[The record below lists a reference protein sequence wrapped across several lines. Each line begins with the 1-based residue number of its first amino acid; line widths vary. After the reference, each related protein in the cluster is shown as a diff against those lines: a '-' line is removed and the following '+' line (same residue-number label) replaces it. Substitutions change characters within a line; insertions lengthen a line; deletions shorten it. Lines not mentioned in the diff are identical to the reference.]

1 MEPWPA
7 TIRQNSEA
15 MNRSFLWIIV
25 IVAASGCFSRP
36 SGQMQE
42 AELRLRRA
50 DFRSDV
56 VLSGEIEAARG
67 EFLNVPS
74 IPSRQTAIKWIV
86 EDGATV
92 AAGDRIVELDNS
104 ALTADLES
112 KRQSA
117 MQAVQELQ
125 QREAEWAADLEQKQ
139 LDVDTRRGAVERA
152 RIESLVPREIVSG
165 RAWEEKQTALR
176 RATVE
181 YEKAADV
188 LAARRIAV
196 DADRRNLQLQIAKA
210 DREITV
216 AERAIHELVLRAPAA
231 GIVVI
236 RDHPWEGRKLQV
248 GDLVWVGFP
257 IAMLPDLG
265 SLQVKAALADVDDG
279 KIAPSLPVTVTLD
292 GFPGASFRG
301 RVASISAVAQE
312 SGMTSL
318 RRAFDVIV
326 QLDEL
331 DSARMRP
338 GLSAR
343 ITVHRGNQKGVL
355 LAPRAAIDFNGKT
368 PRLHLPG
375 GEMKDVKLGE
385 CNAQECVVLSGAGEN
400 LRLARVVDVVE
411 AGRG

>member
-1 MEPWPA
+1 M
-7 TIRQNSEA
+7 T
-15 MNRSFLWIIV
+15 RSFACVLLLIT
-25 IVAASGCFSRP
+25 AARCFSGP
-36 SGQMQE
+36 SSASPEGD
-42 AELRLRRA
+42 LRLRRG
-50 DFRSDV
+50 DFRADI

-67 EFLNVPS
+67 DFLNVPS
-74 IPSRQTAIKWIV
+74 FPSRQTAIKWLV

-112 KRQSA
+112 KRQGA

-125 QREAEWAADLEQKQ
+125 QREAEWAADVQQKQ
-139 LDVDTRRGAVERA
+139 LDVETRRAAVEKA
-152 RIESLVPREIVSG
+152 QLEAVVPRDIISG
-165 RAWEEKQTALR
+165 RAWEEKQSALR

-188 LAARRIAV
+188 LAARRVAI

-210 DREITV
+210 DREITI
-216 AERAIHELVLRAPAA
+216 AERAIDELVLVAPGP

-236 RDHPWEGRKLQV
+236 RDHAWEGRKLQV

-265 SLQVKAALADVDDG
+265 SLQVKASLADVDDG
-279 KIAPSLPVTVTLD
+279 KIARSMPVTVTLD
-292 GFPGASFRG
+292 GFPGTSFRG
-301 RVASISAVAQE
+301 RIASISAVAQE
-312 SGMTSL
+312 SGRTSL
-318 RRAFDVIV
+318 RRAFDVV
-326 QLDEL
+326 VALDDV

-343 ITVHRGNQKGVL
+343 VVVHRGEQKGVL
-355 LAPRAAIDFNGKT
+355 LAPRAAIDFSGKA
-368 PRLHLPG
+368 PRLHLAG
-375 GEMKDVKLGE
+375 GETKEIKLGD
-385 CNAQECVVLSGAGEN
+385 CNAQDCVVLSGADEN
-400 LRLARVVDVVE
+400 VRLARIVNVVE

>member
-1 MEPWPA
+1 MK
-7 TIRQNSEA
+7 
-15 MNRSFLWIIV
+15 RSFLWIILT
-25 IVAASGCFSRP
+25 ISFARCFSGP
-36 SGQMQE
+36 SDLEVGPD
-42 AELRLRRA
+42 LRLRRG
-50 DFRSDV
+50 DFRADM

-67 EFLNVPS
+67 DFLNVPS

-125 QREAEWAADLEQKQ
+125 QREAEWSADIEQKQ
-139 LDVDTRRGAVERA
+139 LDVDTRRAAVERA
-152 RIESLVPREIVSG
+152 RLEALVPREIVSG

-210 DREITV
+210 DREITI
-216 AERAIHELVLRAPAA
+216 AERAIRDLVLRAPAA
-231 GIVVI
+231 GIVVV

-279 KIAPSLPVTVTLD
+279 KIAPSMPVTVTLD

-301 RVASISAVAQE
+301 RIASISAVAQE
-312 SGMTSL
+312 AGRTSL
-318 RRAFDVIV
+318 RRAFDVVV
-326 QLDEL
+326 QLDDP

-343 ITVHRGNQKGVL
+343 VVVHGRTQKNVL
-355 LAPRAAIDFNGKT
+355 LAPRAAIDFGGST
-368 PRLHLPG
+368 PRLHLSG
-375 GEMKDVKLGE
+375 GETKDVRLGD
-385 CNAQECVVLSGAGEN
+385 CNAQDCVVLSGADED
-400 LRLARVVDVVE
+400 LRLARVVNVME